1 MLLAQALAPPKR
13 VGDGLGNRVAKG
25 PSGNPRAQDITLGDP
40 VAADDWGR
48 GHQAM
53 SANLRS
59 MARK

>member
-1 MLLAQALAPPKR
+1 MLRTQSLAPPKR
-13 VGDGLGNRVAKG
+13 VGDGLGNRVAKS
-25 PSGNPRAQDITLGDP
+25 PSGDPRPQDVTLGDP
-40 VAADDWGR
+40 IAADDWGR